1 MFPSSKELQVMNQ
14 KILERLDTTN
24 TILLTIARMMQMQEP
39 PGATK
44 DEMNS
49 IIHDLSQAIK
59 MQIKAK

>member
-1 MFPSSKELQVMNQ
+1 MFPSSKELQAMNQ
-14 KILERLDTTN
+14 KILDRLDTTN

-44 DEMNS
+44 DDMNS